1 MLKWSSLP
9 ASIFVS
15 NNYPKTTIYRHKQVS
30 SGQSGEYT
38 NPKGEY
44 YGCNCVACFPIL
56 PNEMVMPQLPLSRD
70 KGQIQSEPKPKRQYQ
85 LKGVVSDAYFAPS
98 VLHQNPHRST
108 WSKYYRSAKRVI
120 PVFKTTGDSPR
131 QGKSRTKRAI
141 LSYMAGLDNGY
152 INLSFSAKT
161 RPRLSGRPR
170 PPRPIRPGRGS
181 QDKPGRSTNK
191 RPEPISNTPKYRL
204 PKFTLTTHKYKP
216 QNLSI
221 QHFLWILKGCPI
233 PFGRSVVHPFGK
245 IGPTAATAFGGWG
258 GPDRSTLFLS
268 RKRVK
273 KKPIGPNHCS
283 FLLRSLQCTQMEAK
297 FYSCVHYPKNLT
309 YQTIRQPKIYL
320 NKVNTNFIHHK
331 NNIVIPITKPLQPF
345 LSLKAFSQ

>member
-1 MLKWSSLP
+1 MNVSCFLEKK
-9 ASIFVS
+9 SI
-15 NNYPKTTIYRHKQVS
+15 PRHCIKN
-30 SGQSGEYT
+30 SGWHHYWAI
-38 NPKGEY
+38 
-44 YGCNCVACFPIL
+44 GC
-56 PNEMVMPQLPLSRD
+56 
-70 KGQIQSEPKPKRQYQ
+70 IQSCKEYQ
-85 LKGVVSDAYFAPS
+85 G
-98 VLHQNPHRST
+98 
-108 WSKYYRSAKRVI
+108 
-120 PVFKTTGDSPR
+120 
-131 QGKSRTKRAI
+131 
-141 LSYMAGLDNGY
+141 
-152 INLSFSAKT
+152 
-161 RPRLSGRPR
+161 
-170 PPRPIRPGRGS
+170 
-181 QDKPGRSTNK
+181 TNK
-191 RPEPISNTPKYRL
+191 KY

-216 QNLSI
+216 QNLYI

-345 LSLKAFSQ
+345 LSLKAFSQWRPKHDKW